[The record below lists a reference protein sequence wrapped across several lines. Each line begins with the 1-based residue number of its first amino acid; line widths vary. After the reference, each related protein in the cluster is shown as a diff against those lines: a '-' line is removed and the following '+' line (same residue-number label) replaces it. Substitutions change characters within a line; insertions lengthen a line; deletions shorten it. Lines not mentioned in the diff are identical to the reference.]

1 MLKCLVRYM
10 KVSIG
15 SRIIDGPWGGG
26 NLFVLNLKN
35 YLIKNRHQVTHDLCD
50 KDIDIILLTDPRSRK
65 ESSSTFNH
73 EDIKNYKKYVNPN
86 VSVIQ
91 RINECDE
98 RKGTNFINKFYL
110 EASECA
116 DHVIFVSH
124 WLRNIYIDIGMPIN
138 KTSVIMS
145 GADESIFNK
154 VNLAKF
160 DGEKIKFV
168 THHWSAHLNKGFDIY
183 KKFDELLS
191 NTKYQNIE
199 FSYIG
204 NIPPEVNFINTKIK
218 KPLSGLA
225 LASEIKKNHIY
236 LTASVNEPS
245 GNHHIEAAQCGLPVL
260 YYNSGGIPEYCK
272 GYGVSF
278 EDNFEQKLNEII
290 NNYSTYKAKLDTY
303 PFSSEVMCSE
313 FLQKFVVVDSNREN
327 IIVDV
332 NKLLKNI
339 YLFKNR
345 VQKVLTGLTLK
356 QNIKNAIKRFI
367 Q

>member
-1 MLKCLVRYM
+1 MRYM

-35 YLIKNRHQVTHDLCD
+35 YLIKNGHQVIHDLCD

-73 EDIKNYKKYVNPN
+73 EDIKKYKKYVNPN

-98 RKGTNFINKFYL
+98 RKGTNFINQFYL

-116 DHVIFVSH
+116 DQVIFVSN
-124 WLRNIYIDIGMPIN
+124 WLKDIYTNIGMPLK

-145 GADESIFNK
+145 GADEEIFNK
-154 VNLAKF
+154 NESSKF
-160 DGEKIKFV
+160 DRTKIKFV
-168 THHWSAHLNKGFDIY
+168 THHWSAHVNKGFDIY
-183 KKFDELLS
+183 KKLDELLS
-191 NTKYQNIE
+191 DSKYQNIE

-204 NIPPEVNFINTKIK
+204 NVPPEVNFINTKIK
-218 KPLSGLA
+218 KPLSGLD
-225 LASEIKKNHIY
+225 LADEIKKNHIY

-272 GYGVSF
+272 GFGVSF
-278 EDNFEQKLNEII
+278 EDDFEQKLNEII
-290 NNYSTYKAKLDTY
+290 DNYSTYKAKLDSY
-303 PFSSEVMCSE
+303 PFSSETMCSE
-313 FLQKFVVVDSNREN
+313 FLQQFVILDRNKEN
-327 IIVDV
+327 VNFDE

-345 VQKVLTGLTLK
+345 VQKLLTGLTIK